1 MQISQLTQIQ
11 GGGQNVE
18 HRGGKIMGG
27 GGGYER
33 KTIRG
38 GGGKRLATPRIANRW
53 KNLTVKT
60 FNL

>member
-11 GGGQNVE
+11 GGTQE
-18 HRGGKIMGG
+18 QAFRGGKIIG

-38 GGGKRLATPRIANRW
+38 GGGKRLATPRIANR
-53 KNLTVKT
+53 
-60 FNL
+60 

>member
-38 GGGKRLATPRIANRW
+38 GGGKRLATPRIANR
-53 KNLTVKT
+53 
-60 FNL
+60 